1 MSERKTRGS
10 GREIKLTE
18 GLEHNLVPKG
28 KGLGTTLLGT
38 GFASQA
44 VIAINVFAKH
54 QLRKQ

>member
-54 QLRKQ
+54 QLL

>member
-28 KGLGTTLLGT
+28 KGLGTTLLEQVLPVNQ
-38 GFASQA
+38 S
-44 VIAINVFAKH
+44 
-54 QLRKQ
+54 